1 MNKLF
6 NKTFFNFAFGFI
18 AMLLLGLL
26 GIVIARYVEWDHY
39 VKTNSSDVSAS
50 TNQVDVVR

>member
-1 MNKLF
+1 MEKLF

-18 AMLLLGLL
+18 AMILLGLL

-39 VKTNSSDVSAS
+39 VKTNSSGVTANP
-50 TNQVDVVR
+50 NQSEIVR